1 MGTTAD
7 KLNKLLNTKQAIKKA
22 IVDKG
27 VDVGDDTKFADYPSK
42 IASIPME
49 GVDPYF
55 EYLWNA
61 ITNNNTDYQYLF
73 YNYNGSELDVSNFDT
88 SQVTSMYYMFY
99 GCNNLTQLDVSNWD
113 TSQVTTMYGT
123 FNGCKYITEL
133 DVSNWDTGRVE
144 SMYGMFDGCKYITE
158 LDLSNWDTGRVTSM
172 YGMFNNCS
180 SLTEL
185 DVSNFDTS
193 QLTNMSG
200 MFNNCSSLTSLDVS
214 NWDINKVTGSYQLST
229 AFNGCTNLV
238 DLKAPKNI
246 NAPMDVTRSTALS
259 HDSLMS
265 IINNLMTQTSTK
277 TLTLGTTNLAK
288 LTADEVAIATNKGWT
303 VK

>member
-73 YNYNGSELDVSNFDT
+73 YNYNGSELDVSKLDT
-88 SQVTSMYYMFY
+88 SNVNNMANMFRN
-99 GCNNLTQLDVSNWD
+99 CQSLTTLDVSNWD
-113 TSQVTTMYGT
+113 TSNVTDM
-123 FNGCKYITEL
+123 N
-133 DVSNWDTGRVE
+133 N
-144 SMYGMFDGCKYITE
+144 MFSY
-158 LDLSNWDTGRVTSM
+158 
-172 YGMFNNCS
+172 
-180 SLTEL
+180 
-185 DVSNFDTS
+185 
-193 QLTNMSG
+193 SG
-200 MFNNCSSLTSLDVS
+200 KLTSLDVS
-214 NWDINKVTGSYQLST
+214 NLDTSKVKDMSYMFGSCSSLTTLDVSNFNTTNVTNMSYMFQSCNKLTSLDVSNFDISKVTNMIAMFSYCNALTSLDLSSWDVGHIT
-229 AFNGCTNLV
+229 AYYYFYTIIDTCPALV
-238 DLKAPKNI
+238 DFKAPKNI
-246 NAPMDVTRSTALS
+246 STRMDVSKTTALS

-265 IINNLMTQTSTK
+265 IINNLITRTSTE
-277 TLTLGTTNLAK
+277 TLNLGATNLAK
-288 LTADEVAIATNKGWT
+288 LTADEVAIATSKGWT
-303 VK
+303 LS